1 MAVLFDTNVL
11 LRLNQKHHPHSAI
24 AERALN
30 LLLDRNEDVV
40 VATQA
45 FVEFWAVATRPATAN
60 GLDLTIE
67 ETAVELETMQSL
79 FRVLPELPVH
89 EEWLRLVTR
98 YRVSGK
104 NVHDARLVAAMVVHG
119 VSQILTFNGA
129 DFARYAEISVLDPAR
144 IS

>member
-11 LRLNQKHHPHSAI
+11 LRLAQKRQPHNWI
-24 AERALN
+24 AERALHT
-30 LLLDRNEDVV
+30 LLDRNEVLVV
-40 VATQA
+40 VSQA
-45 FVEFWAVATRPATAN
+45 LVEFWAVASRPLSAN
-60 GLDLTIE
+60 GLGLTVE
-67 ETAVELETMQSL
+67 ATAREVDNTKRFLHL
-79 FRVLPELPVH
+79 LPELPVH

-129 DFARYAEISVLDPAR
+129 DFARYAEISALDPTQ